1 MIKQHNIMKTKQLLM
16 QIAAVLFM
24 VVMLGACSKS
34 NEPTIDEQLPPESAA
49 VSFYKLHRVENFA
62 VETDDKN
69 PTETKSAAYF
79 SLETKSEAP
88 AKYAKTA
95 RWDMGFNG
103 LYNSFIAGNSG
114 TDGTNLGYGGS
125 GVGGILILE
134 KAFDE
139 VVDIPA
145 DAQFKTKGTLIG
157 TDEKGDFGVGIGWYL
172 YDFGGGYMSDASFD
186 KQHVAYS
193 LATPLTMTNGTKLTA
208 RTIVVRTAKG
218 NYAKVK
224 MISCY
229 KDAFTPDKWFR
240 TTPHMF
246 FTFEY
251 VMVPKG
257 STKFEI
263 K

>member
-1 MIKQHNIMKTKQLLM
+1 MSTQFTKTSRWVILLLLTGSFTM
-16 QIAAVLFM
+16 S
-24 VVMLGACSKS
+24 CSKDEATEQ
-34 NEPTIDEQLPPESAA
+34 EPEIPAETGF
-49 VSFYKLHRVENFA
+49 VTYNKLHRVENFA

-79 SLETKSEAP
+79 SLETKKETP
-88 AKYAKTA
+88 ANYAKTA

-103 LYNSFIAGNSG
+103 LYNSFISGNNG
-114 TDGTNLGYGGS
+114 IEGNNLGYGGA
-125 GVGGILILE
+125 GVGGIMIVE
-134 KAFDE
+134 KPFNE
-139 VVDIPA
+139 VTDVPT
-145 DAQFKTKGTLIG
+145 DAEFNTKVAAVG
-157 TDEKGDFGVGIGWYL
+157 TDGKGAFGQGIGWYL
-172 YDFGGGYMSDASFD
+172 YDFGGNIIGDGSYD
-186 KQHVAYS
+186 KMHVAYALS
-193 LATPLTMTNGTKLTA
+193 ESTTMKDGTELKA
-208 RTIVVRTAKG
+208 RTLIVRTAKG

-229 KDAFTPDKWFR
+229 KDAFTADKWFR

-251 VMVPKG
+251 VIVPKG

>member
-1 MIKQHNIMKTKQLLM
+1 MTTQFTKTSRWVL
-16 QIAAVLFM
+16 IALVAATFTVS
-24 VVMLGACSKS
+24 CSK
-34 NEPTIDEQLPPESAA
+34 NEDLKPEEEVPEESSS
-49 VSFYKLHRVENFA
+49 VPFYKLQRVDNFA

-79 SLETKSEAP
+79 SLETKQETP
-88 AKYAKTA
+88 ANYAKTA
-95 RWDMGFNG
+95 RWDLGFNG
-103 LYNSFIAGNSG
+103 LYNSFISGNNG
-114 TDGTNLGYGGS
+114 KEGNNLGYGGA
-125 GVGGILILE
+125 GTGGILIVE
-134 KAFDE
+134 KPFNE
-139 VVDIPA
+139 VTDVPA
-145 DAQFKTKGTLIG
+145 DADFKTKVGVVG
-157 TDEKGDFGVGIGWYL
+157 TDSNGDFGQGTGWYL
-172 YDFGGGYMSDASFD
+172 YDFGGSIVGDGSYD
-186 KQHVAYS
+186 KMHVAYALS
-193 LATPLTMTNGTKLTA
+193 EATTLKNGTQLKA
-208 RTIVVRTAKG
+208 RTLIIRTAKG

-251 VMVPKG
+251 VIVPKG